1 MTISEV
7 SKKYDISTDTLRYY
21 ERIGLLP
28 PVPRTK
34 SGLRDYDD
42 NSCKSVEFIKCM
54 RNAGLPIEA
63 LIEYMTLFK
72 EGDSTAE
79 ARMAILIEQREA
91 LISRKKCRVRFPALT
106 GKSKCTRVC
115 VRPVVAVKS
124 RIIKTAPV

>member
-28 PVPRTK
+28 HVTRTK
-34 SGLRDYDD
+34 SGLRDYDE

-91 LISRKKCRVRFPALT
+91 LINRIEEMQSTLSRLDRKIEMYKGICSPGCCGKK
-106 GKSKCTRVC
+106 
-115 VRPVVAVKS
+115 
-124 RIIKTAPV
+124 

>member
-34 SGLRDYDD
+34 SGLRDYDE

-63 LIEYMTLFK
+63 LIEYMTLYR
-72 EGDSTAE
+72 EGDSTSE
-79 ARMAILIEQREA
+79 ARMAILVEQREA
-91 LISRKKCRVRFPALT
+91 LLGRIEEMQSTLARLDRKIEMYKGMCSPECC
-106 GKSKCTRVC
+106 GKK
-115 VRPVVAVKS
+115 
-124 RIIKTAPV
+124 

>member
-34 SGLRDYDD
+34 SGLRDYDE

-91 LISRKKCRVRFPALT
+91 LISRIEEMQSTLARLDRKIEMYKGICSP
-106 GKSKCTRVC
+106 GCCGNK
-115 VRPVVAVKS
+115 
-124 RIIKTAPV
+124 

>member
-34 SGLRDYDD
+34 SGLRDYDE

-79 ARMAILIEQREA
+79 ARMAILIE
-91 LISRKKCRVRFPALT
+91 LISRIEEMQSTLSRLDKKIEMYKGMCSPGCC
-106 GKSKCTRVC
+106 GKK
-115 VRPVVAVKS
+115 
-124 RIIKTAPV
+124 

>member
-34 SGLRDYDD
+34 SGLRDYDE

-63 LIEYMTLFK
+63 LIEYMTLYR

-79 ARMAILIEQREA
+79 ARMAILVEQREA
-91 LISRKKCRVRFPALT
+91 LLGRIEEMQSTLARLDRKIEMYKGMCSPECC
-106 GKSKCTRVC
+106 GKK
-115 VRPVVAVKS
+115 
-124 RIIKTAPV
+124 